1 MKKKLLEESQI
12 RRMMKFAN
20 IGSLSDGFVGRLNE
34 QEEMDA
40 PEEGGEEMDMEM
52 DLGGEDEMVPGGD
65 EEAGDEVLDAV
76 SDLVDSVK
84 DFVRRASKD
93 PAAADMISQE
103 REGEEGA
110 GGEED
115 MEGPMDDPMGD
126 EPMEEAVYEGEDDDD
141 VHEVMYEGEDDD
153 DVHEGMYEE
162 GLMEVEVVDDEKV
175 DEEMMNEV
183 ARRVARRVRL
193 LTERRNML

>member
-20 IGSLSDGFVGRLNE
+20 IGTLSDGFVGRLNE
-34 QEEMDA
+34 QEEMEA
-40 PEEGGEEMDMEM
+40 PEEEGGEEMDM
-52 DLGGEDEMVPGGD
+52 DLGGEDDMGMDMEMGGD
-65 EEAGDEVLDAV
+65 DEAGDEVLDAV

-93 PAAADMISQE
+93 PSAADMISQE
-103 REGEEGA
+103 REGEEG
-110 GGEED
+110 EEGL
-115 MEGPMDDPMGD
+115 EEPEPMGDEPMGD
-126 EPMEEAVYEGEDDDD
+126 EPMEE
-141 VHEVMYEGEDDD
+141 VMYEGEDEDMQED
-153 DVHEGMYEE
+153 
-162 GLMEVEVVDDEKV
+162 LMEVEVVDDEKV

-193 LTERRNML
+193 MQERKAML